1 MSLSQKIDTG
11 GFLFTAE
18 LGPPKSCNPDAV
30 RKKSV
35 HFKNIVDGVNITD
48 NQTAIVRLSS
58 IAAAKIL
65 VDEGLEPVVQ
75 MTCRDRNR
83 LALQSD
89 LIGMSALGIEN
100 VLCLTGDHQRFG
112 NHPEAKNVFDLDSI
126 QLIATA
132 RMLRMGFFLSGEQMK
147 RPPSLCIGGAA
158 NPFADPLEFRVL
170 RLAKKIKAGAQFI
183 QTQPVFDLDRF
194 KTWMNRVREEGLDK
208 KVAVL
213 AGVMPVKSVRA
224 LTYMEDQVPGI
235 FIPRELISR
244 MKKAENPKEEGVK
257 IAVETIL
264 CLKEVKGLRG
274 IHLMPLMWESITPR
288 IAEESGLLRKDS
300 AAGRNTLSGKAKKTS

>member
-1 MSLSQKIDTG
+1 MSLVQKIEKDD
-11 GFLFTAE
+11 FIFTAE
-18 LGPPKSCNPDAV
+18 LGPPKSCNPGAV

-35 HFKNIVDGVNITD
+35 HFKGIADAVNITD

-65 VDEGLEPVVQ
+65 LEEGLEPVVQ

-89 LIGMSALGIEN
+89 LIGMSALGLRN
-100 VLCLTGDHQRFG
+100 VLCLSGDHQRFG
-112 NHPEAKNVFDLDSI
+112 NHPEARNVFDLDSI
-126 QLIATA
+126 QLIAA
-132 RMLRMGFFLSGEQMK
+132 AVMLKSGYFLSGEKMK
-147 RPPSLCIGGAA
+147 QAPSLCIGGAA

-170 RLAKKIKAGAQFI
+170 RLEKKIKAGAQFI

-194 KTWMNRVREEGLDK
+194 TTWMNRVREEGLDRQT
-208 KVAVL
+208 AVL

-224 LTYMEDQVPGI
+224 LLHMQEQVPGMR
-235 FIPRELISR
+235 IPPECIRR
-244 MKKAENPKEEGVK
+244 MEAAEDPKEEGVAM
-257 IAVETIL
+257 AVETIL
-264 CLKEVKGLRG
+264 RLKEVKGIRG

-288 IAEESGLLRKDS
+288 IAEESGLFQRKKPGP
-300 AAGRNTLSGKAKKTS
+300 AKGGKKEARQAS